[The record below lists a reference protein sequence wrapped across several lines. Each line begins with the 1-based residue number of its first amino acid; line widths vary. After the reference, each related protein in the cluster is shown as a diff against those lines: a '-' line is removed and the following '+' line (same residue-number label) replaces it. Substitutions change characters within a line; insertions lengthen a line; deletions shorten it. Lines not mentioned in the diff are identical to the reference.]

1 MTWLNVLIVLFI
13 SSTFYQ
19 ASSYIVNH
27 NLSYRFLNQLDRLPL
42 SPITIFWT
50 SNLAM
55 LLLTMTMNMR
65 HHSSHS
71 RSFSAPFFFAEI
83 CLAALI
89 YFELQMSYNGIFL
102 LILVDYFISSRNLTR
117 LRHFRF
123 WTCVA
128 VAFLLLYSVSDYNIL
143 GKISHMPSLS
153 TYISFMAESDQPG
166 LVFIQ
171 NLLTT
176 LNLLSFIWIIVYYG
190 LYLLSQERDIQE
202 KLKEAARANTE
213 LKNYAA
219 LSEKIAQNRERKR
232 IARDIHDTVGHALTG
247 ITAGIDATKMLIDI
261 NPQAA
266 KAQLDKLS
274 AASKQGLKDVRKTL
288 NQMRPGALN
297 GYTFEASLKKML
309 QEYSDISHI
318 KIEFS
323 YQWQGAEFEKT
334 TENVIFR
341 IIEEAI
347 TNSIRH
353 GHATLVS
360 INCLERP
367 NAYLLTIR
375 DNGVGIKMIRP
386 GFGITQM
393 KERVAIIGGKISF
406 NGDNG
411 FLINVIIPKGK
422 SEEN

>member
-1 MTWLNVLIVLFI
+1 
-13 SSTFYQ
+13 
-19 ASSYIVNH
+19 
-27 NLSYRFLNQLDRLPL
+27 
-42 SPITIFWT
+42 
-50 SNLAM
+50 
-55 LLLTMTMNMR
+55 
-65 HHSSHS
+65 
-71 RSFSAPFFFAEI
+71 
-83 CLAALI
+83 
-89 YFELQMSYNGIFL
+89 
-102 LILVDYFISSRNLTR
+102 
-117 LRHFRF
+117 
-123 WTCVA
+123 
-128 VAFLLLYSVSDYNIL
+128 
-143 GKISHMPSLS
+143 
-153 TYISFMAESDQPG
+153 
-166 LVFIQ
+166 
-171 NLLTT
+171 
-176 LNLLSFIWIIVYYG
+176 
-190 LYLLSQERDIQE
+190 
-202 KLKEAARANTE
+202 
-213 LKNYAA
+213 
-219 LSEKIAQNRERKR
+219 
-232 IARDIHDTVGHALTG
+232 
-247 ITAGIDATKMLIDI
+247 MLIDI

-266 KAQLDKLS
+266 KTQLDKLS

>member
-1 MTWLNVLIVLFI
+1 
-13 SSTFYQ
+13 
-19 ASSYIVNH
+19 
-27 NLSYRFLNQLDRLPL
+27 
-42 SPITIFWT
+42 
-50 SNLAM
+50 
-55 LLLTMTMNMR
+55 
-65 HHSSHS
+65 
-71 RSFSAPFFFAEI
+71 
-83 CLAALI
+83 
-89 YFELQMSYNGIFL
+89 MSYNGIFL

-266 KAQLDKLS
+266 KTQLDKLS

-297 GYTFEASLKKML
+297 GYTFEASLKRCSKN
-309 QEYSDISHI
+309 I
-318 KIEFS
+318 
-323 YQWQGAEFEKT
+323 
-334 TENVIFR
+334 VIFP
-341 IIEEAI
+341 ISKLSLAI
-347 TNSIRH
+347 SGKEPSLRKLLRMLFLESLRKPLPILS
-353 GHATLVS
+353 GMATLPS
-360 INCLERP
+360 FLST
-367 NAYLLTIR
+367 AWS
-375 DNGVGIKMIRP
+375 G
-386 GFGITQM
+386 QM
-393 KERVAIIGGKISF
+393 HTY
-406 NGDNG
+406 
-411 FLINVIIPKGK
+411 
-422 SEEN
+422 